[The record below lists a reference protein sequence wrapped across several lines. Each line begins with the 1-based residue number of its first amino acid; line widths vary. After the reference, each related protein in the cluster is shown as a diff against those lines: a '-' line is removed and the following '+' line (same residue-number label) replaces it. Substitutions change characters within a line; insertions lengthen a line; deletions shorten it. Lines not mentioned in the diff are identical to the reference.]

1 MSKSKAK
8 SPKKEAPKSGL
19 IMKNSTTGNNSKF
32 GSTGSIKN
40 VSATRKGGIVNNIPR
55 KTQ

>member
-19 IMKNSTTGNNSKF
+19 IMKNTTSGTQSKFNTTGSNKIPS
-32 GSTGSIKN
+32 S
-40 VSATRKGGIVNNIPR
+40 RKGGLVNNIPR